1 MHCMHTNYKCIDLCY
16 MFCCCL
22 ASLCLVRRRKLLCS
36 CGNCA
41 HGLAAS
47 AVAVQAHTRVAVF
60 AALLALEGSIC
71 GCLVRSTFS
80 FNAIF
85 LRGLLQVSFSRFQPG
100 SQRLSPAGPV
110 FGEFLPAI
118 YVDVESFEVSLADIF
133 VTEVRPACSPL
144 TFG

>member
-1 MHCMHTNYKCIDLCY
+1 ML
-16 MFCCCL
+16 FVL

-41 HGLAAS
+41 HGLAA
-47 AVAVQAHTRVAVF
+47 AVAVQAHTRMAVF
-60 AALLALEGSIC
+60 AALLALEGGIC
-71 GCLVRSTFS
+71 GCLVRYTFS

-85 LRGLLQVSFSRFQPG
+85 LRGLLQVSFSRFQPD

-118 YVDVESFEVSLADIF
+118 YVDVESFDVSIADIF
-133 VTEVRPACSPL
+133 VT
-144 TFG
+144 